1 MDKNDEEK
9 NRLKVIRERLESHI
23 MSTFHGKEMWYQE
36 KRLQYKGTP
45 DITTDAWGVTVH
57 FECKRAQPVH
67 LSGRWDFIIAYA
79 DYIGAAYAGWSLS
92 FECPHPEWEEEHDE
106 EGE

>member
-1 MDKNDEEK
+1 MTSWQDLGIEEK
-9 NRLKVIRERLESHI
+9 DLPIWLSLDKVRVRSWQGI
-23 MSTFHGKEMWYQE
+23 
-36 KRLQYKGTP
+36 P

-92 FECPHPEWEEEHDE
+92 FECPHPEWEEELDE
-106 EGE
+106 EEK